1 MFKIEPLVRAMNA
14 EMNKAPTIDEHL
26 RASYTVKEGR
36 PITLTCMYT
45 ALPKADVIWMRD
57 NQQIDLNLMGLS
69 KDFKITIDAD
79 STSLQIS
86 EALPDDSGA
95 YSVLVRNPL
104 GQARSST
111 QLFVKELSLDSSKA
125 VQAAAA
131 AANRPAI
138 HRNLKNVEAR
148 EDDQVKLELFVVGE
162 PQPEVSVDN
171 MD

>member
-1 MFKIEPLVRAMNA
+1 MNA

-26 RASYTVKEGR
+26 KTSYTVKQGK

-45 ALPKADVIWMRD
+45 AVPKAEVIWARD
-57 NQQIDLNLMGLS
+57 NQQIDLSLMGLS

-79 STSLQIS
+79 STSLQMR
-86 EALPDDSGA
+86 EAFPDDSGA
-95 YSVLVRNPL
+95 YSVLIRNPL

-111 QLFVKELSLDSSKA
+111 QLFVKEPSIDSSKA
-125 VQAAAA
+125 IQEATA
-131 AANRPAI
+131 AANRPAL

-162 PQPEVSVDN
+162 PQPDVSVN
-171 MD
+171 SMDSRFC